1 MPTRF
6 RSYQPDQALL
16 LPPSLRDWLP
26 EGHIANHVSDL
37 VDGLDLSVFYER
49 YEGDGRRKSPYEPR
63 MMVKLLLYGY
73 ATGVFSSRKIAR
85 KLEEDVA
92 FRVLAADNFPSHR
105 TICEFRRR
113 HLGDFRKLFVEV
125 VGLARELGLVRFGK
139 LSIDGTKVRA
149 NASKRKAM
157 SDGRMRR
164 EERRLSEEIEGL
176 LLRAR
181 ETDAAEDA
189 RFGEALRGD
198 ELPEELRR
206 REDRLAAIRAAK
218 ERLESRQREVDAA
231 RGREPG
237 TKRNPK
243 GGRPYK
249 RDYGEPEETAQSNF
263 TDPESGIM
271 KTSSEGFQQC
281 YNAQVAV
288 SGENQLIVATEVSS
302 NASDQGWILPLVEEV
317 RTTFGEQPET
327 VLADAGYCN
336 EGDLAALEE
345 RVVDALC
352 GAGSGRQ
359 TGGRGECGPVPG
371 DGADGEE
378 TGDFGRPGAIRPTQV
393 AVGSAQWLDQGNPRL
408 PSIQPARADQSAGRV
423 GSGLSGVE
431 RQADAKAT
439 GGLMPGN
446 LDSTLT
452 RTILNRADA
461 GIWNLPL
468 PEMPSGIPGCT
479 FGRTS
484 PVLRGAKRPTAQTPS
499 LVHRH

>member
-157 SDGRMRR
+157 SYGRMRR

-243 GGRPYK
+243 RVGGR
-249 RDYGEPEETAQSNF
+249 TN
-263 TDPESGIM
+263 GITVSRRRRR
-271 KTSSEGFQQC
+271 KATS
-281 YNAQVAV
+281 
-288 SGENQLIVATEVSS
+288 
-302 NASDQGWILPLVEEV
+302 
-317 RTTFGEQPET
+317 RT
-327 VLADAGYCN
+327 
-336 EGDLAALEE
+336 
-345 RVVDALC
+345 RK
-352 GAGSGRQ
+352 
-359 TGGRGECGPVPG
+359 
-371 DGADGEE
+371 
-378 TGDFGRPGAIRPTQV
+378 
-393 AVGSAQWLDQGNPRL
+393 VGS
-408 PSIQPARADQSAGRV
+408 
-423 GSGLSGVE
+423 
-431 RQADAKAT
+431 
-439 GGLMPGN
+439 
-446 LDSTLT
+446 
-452 RTILNRADA
+452 
-461 GIWNLPL
+461 
-468 PEMPSGIPGCT
+468 
-479 FGRTS
+479 
-484 PVLRGAKRPTAQTPS
+484 
-499 LVHRH
+499 

>member
-157 SDGRMRR
+157 SYGRMRR

-231 RGREPG
+231 RGRERG

-345 RVVDALC
+345 RAVDAYVAL
-352 GAGSGRQ
+352 GREGKQ
-359 TGGRGECGPVPG
+359 E
-371 DGADGEE
+371 
-378 TGDFGRPGAIRPTQV
+378 
-393 AVGSAQWLDQGNPRL
+393 VGVN
-408 PSIQPARADQSAGRV
+408 ADQYPATARMGKKLATSAGRAQYAQRKW
-423 GSGLSGVE
+423 LSEAPNGWIKE
-431 RQADAKAT
+431 
-439 GGLMPGN
+439 
-446 LDSTLT
+446 
-452 RTILNRADA
+452 ILGFRRF
-461 GIWNLPL
+461 
-468 PEMPSGIPGCT
+468 S
-479 FGRTS
+479 
-484 PVLRGAKRPTAQTPS
+484 LRGLTKVQGEWD
-499 LVHRH
+499 LVCLALNVRRMQRLLAG